1 MKIQEILRISPKGQ
15 VTIPNKMR
23 KRLHF
28 EDNGFI
34 SCRITKEGLLLF
46 PVEIRE
52 KSPYTSEEFRK
63 IEKLASEEGKSFKS
77 SPEAK
82 KFLKS
87 L

>member
-1 MKIQEILRISPKGQ
+1 MKIHQILRISPKGQ

-28 EDNGFI
+28 EENGFV
-34 SCRITKEGLLLF
+34 SCRMTKEGLLLF

-52 KSPYTSEEFRK
+52 KSPYTAEELRK
-63 IEKLASEEGKSFKS
+63 IEKLASEKGKSFKS
-77 SPEAK
+77 SHEAK